1 MSIEQALL
9 THAEALNTHSAALNA
24 YAAAMAG
31 AGNLVTEALGKVSEG
46 AASSDKKEPAA
57 DTKKAAAAAD
67 KKPTAAEKK
76 AADKKAADAKKSAEI
91 TDARLTEVFGPLL
104 AKDQDEDVVTAN
116 KAFVA
121 SVNAHFGVTKLR
133 ELTSQ
138 EDRAKAVEWGL
149 ARAEDGDF
157 EIPSDEGGEEDDAI

>member
-1 MSIEQALL
+1 MSLEQALL
-9 THAEALNTHSAALNA
+9 THAEALNTHSAALNN

-31 AGNLVTEALGKVSEG
+31 IGKDVV
-46 AASSDKKEPAA
+46 
-57 DTKKAAAAAD
+57 KAATDGGKTDTTEGKADSAAD

-76 AADKKAADAKKSAEI
+76 AAEKKAAEKKAAEEAKKSKDV
-91 TDARLTEVFGPLL
+91 TDERLTEVFGPLL
-104 AKDQDEDVVTAN
+104 VKTLDADQLAAN

-121 SVNAHFGVTKLR
+121 TVNAHFGVTKLR

-138 EDRAKAVEWGL
+138 EDRAQAVEWGL

-157 EIPSDEGGEEDDAI
+157 EIPEAEDDGV

>member
-1 MSIEQALL
+1 MSLEQALL
-9 THAEALNTHSAALNA
+9 THAEALNTHSAALNN

-31 AGNLVTEALGKVSEG
+31 IGKDVV
-46 AASSDKKEPAA
+46 
-57 DTKKAAAAAD
+57 KAATDGGKTDTTEGKADSAAD

-76 AADKKAADAKKSAEI
+76 AAAAAEKKAAEEAKKSKDV
-91 TDARLTEVFGPLL
+91 TDERLTEVFDPLL
-104 AKDQDEDVVTAN
+104 VKTLDADQLAAN

-121 SVNAHFGVTKLR
+121 TVNAHFGVTKLR

-138 EDRAKAVEWGL
+138 EDRAQAVEWGL

-157 EIPSDEGGEEDDAI
+157 EIPEAEDDGV

>member
-1 MSIEQALL
+1 MSLEQALL
-9 THAEALNTHSAALNA
+9 THAEALNTHSAALNN

-31 AGNLVTEALGKVSEG
+31 IGKDAV
-46 AASSDKKEPAA
+46 
-57 DTKKAAAAAD
+57 KAAATDGGKTDTTEGKADSAAD

-76 AADKKAADAKKSAEI
+76 AAAAAEKKAAEEAKKSKDV
-91 TDARLTEVFGPLL
+91 TDERLTEVFGPLL
-104 AKDQDEDVVTAN
+104 VKTLDADQLAAN

-121 SVNAHFGVTKLR
+121 TVNAHFGVTKLR

-138 EDRAKAVEWGL
+138 EDRAQAVEWGL

-157 EIPSDEGGEEDDAI
+157 EIPEAEDDGV

>member
-1 MSIEQALL
+1 MSLEQALL
-9 THAEALNTHSAALNA
+9 AHAEALNTHSAALNA
-24 YAAAMAG
+24 YAAALG
-31 AGNLVTEALGKVSEG
+31 ASGG
-46 AASSDKKEPAA
+46 AAPVVSTKADDVDASEKKEAAA
-57 DTKKAAAAAD
+57 DTKKTAAAE

-76 AADKKAADAKKSAEI
+76 AAEAKKTSEI

-104 AKDQDEDVVTAN
+104 AKDQDEEVVAAN

>member
-1 MSIEQALL
+1 MSLEQALL
-9 THAEALNTHSAALNA
+9 THAEALNTHSAALNN

-31 AGNLVTEALGKVSEG
+31 SGKDIV
-46 AASSDKKEPAA
+46 
-57 DTKKAAAAAD
+57 KAATDGGKTDTTEGKADSAAD

-76 AADKKAADAKKSAEI
+76 AAAAAEKKAAEEAKKSKDV
-91 TDARLTEVFGPLL
+91 TDERLTEVFGPLL
-104 AKDQDEDVVTAN
+104 VKTLDADQLAAN

-121 SVNAHFGVTKLR
+121 TVNTHFGVTKLR

-138 EDRAKAVEWGL
+138 EDRAQAVEWGL

-157 EIPSDEGGEEDDAI
+157 EIPDAEDDGV

>member
-1 MSIEQALL
+1 MSLEQALL
-9 THAEALNTHSAALNA
+9 AHAEALNTHSAALNA
-24 YAAAMAG
+24 YAAALG
-31 AGNLVTEALGKVSEG
+31 ASGGTAPVVSTK
-46 AASSDKKEPAA
+46 ADAVDASEKKEAAA
-57 DTKKAAAAAD
+57 DTKKTAAAE

-76 AADKKAADAKKSAEI
+76 AAEKKAADAKKASEI

-104 AKDQDEDVVTAN
+104 AKDQDEEVIAAN

-149 ARAEDGDF
+149 ARAEDADF
-157 EIPSDEGGEEDDAI
+157 EIPSDNDSDDDNGV

>member
-1 MSIEQALL
+1 MSLEQALL
-9 THAEALNTHSAALNA
+9 THAEALNTHSAALNN

-31 AGNLVTEALGKVSEG
+31 IGKDAV
-46 AASSDKKEPAA
+46 
-57 DTKKAAAAAD
+57 KAATDGGKTDTTEGKADSAAD

-76 AADKKAADAKKSAEI
+76 AAAAAEKKAAEEAKKSKDA
-91 TDARLTEVFGPLL
+91 TDERLTEVFGPLL
-104 AKDQDEDVVTAN
+104 VKTLDADQLAAN

-121 SVNAHFGVTKLR
+121 TVNAHFGVTRLR

-138 EDRAKAVEWGL
+138 EDRAQAVEWGL

-157 EIPSDEGGEEDDAI
+157 EIPEAEDDGV